1 MNITITNPNG
11 VKLKTANKYCPED
24 IDVFPILQEKTTTL
38 NNVDVTADEG
48 YTGLSTVHVALPEE
62 GAKLNVEYSLT
73 APTNTSKIWVKCDT
87 EPIYFSVSSNAE
99 NQLLQ
104 YVDLPISLPIKV
116 KVCPVTAVGSKIY
129 IFGSLD
135 DYENN
140 ICVVDLSDNTV
151 TTITKAFGYSMK
163 DSKAVTVGDKIYI
176 FCAPA
181 AKILMYDPQTDT
193 LTEKLDWAC
202 GASVYMGC
210 AVYNDCIYI
219 AGKDS
224 AYKAG
229 KGDMYLYCYNTISNS
244 VTSMGWISGQNY
256 RYASVAVYGDHLYVV
271 GGQRQSSSYD
281 TTKVIMKY
289 DFEAKTWT
297 SLNDA
302 LPNLRYQL
310 KNLLVGSKLYLFGAM
325 YYPQEV
331 YCFDFETEMCELIG
345 QQFPNYNDYENVWYA
360 NAFYRVGGSTTESVQ
375 KTVSKFSVDFELAAG
390 KVMFYISGS
399 GKPLKVLSGQKDIE
413 VKVKNVFIGN
423 ASGRAELLDA
433 YYHNG
438 TAWVN
443 INTGATLS

>member
-1 MNITITNPNG
+1 MNKTITQSG
-11 VKLKTANKYCPED
+11 GIKLKTAGKTCGED
-24 IDVFPILQEKTTTL
+24 ITLRLNLQDKTATE
-38 NNVDVTADEG
+38 NGVRYTADGG
-48 YTGLSTVHVALPEE
+48 YAGLSSVTVDIQSSNLDIVYRPDGTPLAEDIGKLVVCCAEPE
-62 GAKLNVEYSLT
+62 
-73 APTNTSKIWVKCDT
+73 KIS
-87 EPIYFSVSSNAE
+87 FSSNAE
-99 NQLLQ
+99 NQLFQ
-104 YVDLPISLPIKV
+104 YVDLPIVLPIKV
-116 KVCPVTAVGSKIY
+116 KACPVTAVGSKIY

-193 LTEKLDWAC
+193 LTEKLDWVC

-224 AYKAG
+224 AYNSNR
-229 KGDMYLYCYNTISNS
+229 GDMYLYCYNTISNS
-244 VTSMGWISGQNY
+244 VSSLGWITGQNY

-271 GGQRQSSSYD
+271 GGQRQSSSFD
-281 TTKVIMKY
+281 TTKSVMKY

-297 SLNDA
+297 ELSNV
-302 LPNLRYQL
+302 LPATRYQL
-310 KNLLVGSKLYLFGAM
+310 KNLRVGSKLYLFGAL
-325 YYPQEV
+325 YYAETV
-331 YCFDFETEMCELIG
+331 YCFDFETETCELIG
-345 QQFPNYNDYENVWYA
+345 QQFPNHNDYENVWYA

-375 KTVSKFSVDFELAAG
+375 KSVSKFTVDFALPQGNVLLYESGCG
-390 KVMFYISGS
+390 KAIKILS
-399 GKPLKVLSGQKDIE
+399 GKNEVE
-413 VKVKNVFIGN
+413 VKIKNVFIGN
-423 ASGRAELLDA
+423 DSGRSVLCDA

-438 TAWVN
+438 TTWVN
-443 INTGATLS
+443 INTGATL